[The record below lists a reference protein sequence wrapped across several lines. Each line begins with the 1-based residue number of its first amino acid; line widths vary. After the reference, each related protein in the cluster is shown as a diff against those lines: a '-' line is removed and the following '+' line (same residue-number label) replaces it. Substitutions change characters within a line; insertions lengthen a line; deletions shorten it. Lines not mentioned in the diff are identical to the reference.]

1 MRLNTI
7 FSLMLASLALLGTTS
22 CLSSSNDDD
31 THKTSVSMFNFI
43 EPLGGGKLE
52 LTKGVAEFEFNYTK
66 KLVSIDVKTLL
77 AGSTNTPFATGPMA
91 MTAGSDGYHFSTSTV
106 QGARVKGFTG
116 IYDSRVGA
124 LAYDFEVGDAYRVH
138 TVSNLAYMFTTTTIT
153 SGSDTNK
160 SDKMGFVF
168 DLGTAGTVTLGLSSF
183 GLDTSD
189 AVPYL
194 EYRGIPYTMVDG
206 SGFVASIDKVEDAQH
221 YVGCTITNVAATV
234 EEYGRKATLTFDMDG
249 RHVVMQGSMFGTNFN
264 KLT

>member
-7 FSLMLASLALLGTTS
+7 FSLMLAVFALLGTTS

-52 LTKGVAEFEFNYTK
+52 LTKGVTEFEFNYTK
-66 KLVSIDVKTLL
+66 KLVSVDVKTLL

-91 MTAGSDGYHFSTSTV
+91 MTASSDGYHFSTSTV

-138 TVSNLAYMFTTTTIT
+138 TVNNLAYMFTTTTIT

-206 SGFVASIDKVEDAQH
+206 SGFVASIDKVEDTQH
-221 YVGCTITNVAATV
+221 YVGCTITNLTATV

-249 RHVVMQGSMFGTNFN
+249 HHVVMQGSMFGSNFN
-264 KLT
+264 K

>member
-7 FSLMLASLALLGTTS
+7 SSLMLAASAMLVTTS
-22 CLSSSNDDD
+22 CMSSINDDD
-31 THKTSVSMFNFI
+31 GRKVPVRVFNFV

-52 LTKGVAEFEFNYTK
+52 LTKGITEFEFNYGK
-66 KLVSIDVKTLL
+66 MLVSVDVNTLL
-77 AGSTNTPFATGPMA
+77 AGTYNTPFATGPMA

-138 TVSNLAYMFTTTTIT
+138 TVNNLAYMFTTTTIT

-168 DLGTAGTVTLGLSSF
+168 DLGTTGTVTLGLSSF

-206 SGFVASIDKVEDAQH
+206 SGFVASIDKVEDTQH

-234 EEYGRKATLTFDMDG
+234 EQYGRKATLTFDMDG
-249 RHVVMQGSMFGTNFN
+249 RHVVMQGNMFGSNFN
-264 KLT
+264 K